1 MTPDVIFPDLFLF
14 IRLSPR
20 YGLLLSRFFQPSAAA
35 PFRLHSVCGACMFCS
50 GNRRENSFPVLR
62 FLCSRNGF
70 VIVQQLSCRAFGR
83 DCRAQFILRYF
94 PHHLLTIIGPAE
106 PEATMP
112 PSDKFRYFH
121 QNCLSRKLPGKRKT
135 KSLLPLVPNES
146 D

>member
-35 PFRLHSVCGACMFCS
+35 PFRLHSVCGACMFCP
-50 GNRRENSFPVLR
+50 GDRRENSFPVLR

-70 VIVQQLSCRAFGR
+70 VIVQQLPCRAFGR

-94 PHHLLTIIGPAE
+94 PHHLLTITRPLSFCGGNG
-106 PEATMP
+106 TGMGGSNP
-112 PSDKFRYFH
+112 PPRCSKHHPR
-121 QNCLSRKLPGKRKT
+121 QIRTRQ
-135 KSLLPLVPNES
+135 
-146 D
+146 

>member
-94 PHHLLTIIGPAE
+94 PHHLLTIIRLLSFCGGNG
-106 PEATMP
+106 TGMGGNP
-112 PSDKFRYFH
+112 PPRCSKHHPR
-121 QNCLSRKLPGKRKT
+121 QIRTRQ
-135 KSLLPLVPNES
+135 
-146 D
+146 